1 MCLIR
6 ERGEQESDLARDW
19 WRLPPHTLLSLEDG
33 RRCQLLYA
41 GQPGGPAGPDVRDV
55 VLLLLPPVV
64 PAPAEIEQEETD
76 KRAEVGSLPS
86 MRENDEW
93 GEPGKAAG
101 ETLVGDVEFHLR
113 AGDWF
118 THGHHTDPRYNQVIL
133 HVVRYPDSQT
143 PARRQDGAPVPA
155 CSLLD
160 PPRLP
165 TRIPGWLCQQS
176 PLAPQAMTATLL
188 HAGLQRFVE
197 KSHTLYHLLEQPQP
211 ASVEGFHAYDICL
224 LPALAEGLGYGRDR
238 AFFRAA
244 GLRLLGLPARV
255 PEPLGRTRAPA
266 PLDASRLRVLRILA
280 ARWRQTGAWR
290 TLSRALLQEKDVKA
304 TATALRAALSPL
316 NRARADIL
324 IVNIV
329 LPFAGAVAE
338 LENDT
343 RLTVRAQ
350 QIYLAY
356 PGLASNR
363 ITRMM
368 STQLQLAEEPA
379 QACLQ
384 QGLHHIYT
392 HTCRAKVCQNC
403 LCGGQ
408 RL

>member
-1 MCLIR
+1 MAAHPR
-6 ERGEQESDLARDW
+6 
-19 WRLPPHTLLSLEDG
+19 TLLSLEDG
-33 RRCQLLYA
+33 RRCLLLYA
-41 GQPGGPAGPDVRDV
+41 GQPGGPAGPDARDA
-55 VLLLLPPVV
+55 VLLLLPSII
-64 PAPAEIEQEETD
+64 PA
-76 KRAEVGSLPS
+76 RAEMEQGDVETAIRRAEAHSSPS
-86 MRENDEW
+86 TREDNERGKP
-93 GEPGKAAG
+93 GEVTGR
-101 ETLVGDVEFHLR
+101 TLVGDVEFHLR

-133 HVVRYPDSQT
+133 HVVRYPDGQM
-143 PARRQDGAPVPA
+143 PARRQDGALVPA

-160 PPRLP
+160 LP
-165 TRIPGWLCQQS
+165 QSPARIPAWPCQQS

-197 KSHTLYHLLEQPQP
+197 KSHTLYCLLEQPQP
-211 ASVEGFHAYDICL
+211 AALAGFHAYDICL

-280 ARWRQTGAWR
+280 ARWRQTGAWQ
-290 TLSRALLQEKDVKA
+290 TLSQALLQEKDVKA
-304 TATALRAALSPL
+304 TAMSLRAALSPL

-329 LPFAGAVAE
+329 LPFADAVAE
-338 LENDT
+338 LEHDT
-343 RLTVRAQ
+343 RLATRAQ
-350 QIYLAY
+350 QTYLAY

-384 QGLHHIYT
+384 QGLHHIYA
-392 HTCRAKVCQNC
+392 HTCRAKVCQDC
-403 LCGGQ
+403 LCGGR